1 MKFRF
6 AFLTLLI
13 CALTTLGF
21 KAYTHWAADPG
32 ITDIAGNRSVTH
44 QKAEPDKN
52 NASKNAQLTTDS
64 PPQKYQSSSVML
76 SHAFFRCRDVNAQS
90 PIHQELLQER

>member
-44 QKAEPDKN
+44 QNTEGGFWVSYTYYDAIRGSDN
-52 NASKNAQLTTDS
+52 MQDDS
-64 PPQKYQSSSVML
+64 AAWATCKKEAARYRYEIYGMRRV
-76 SHAFFRCRDVNAQS
+76 
-90 PIHQELLQER
+90 